1 MNKSKL
7 VSIIIPCYNAER
19 WLNEAIDSCLA
30 QSYQPVE
37 IVVIDDGS
45 TDNSLDIIKSYQSSS
60 LRRADQSFIFETGPN
75 RGGNYA
81 RNRGFTLSR
90 GQYIQFL
97 DADDY
102 LLPEKIEKQVDFLD
116 RTGADAVYGDW
127 RHQYHHDD
135 GTVELDS
142 VKFSA
147 SQPDILCSLL
157 SGWWVSP
164 ACLLFRRS
172 AVEASGGWDESLSVG
187 QDRDFFLAVVMSGA
201 KVRYQSSC
209 DSIYRRYGNVTV
221 SSSSQQRYLSN
232 HLKILEKYEA
242 RLTEEKALSHT
253 YKDALAQSY
262 FVIARKYLPIDSALY
277 AQFLEKALLLCPNFQ
292 AQESERTFLY
302 SLAQKLFGFRNL
314 ELLVV
319 TVKRVRQK
327 IQKVLKTPLSA

>member
-1 MNKSKL
+1 MNKL
-7 VSIIIPCYNAER
+7 VSVIIPCYNAER

-30 QSYQPVE
+30 QSYQPIE
-37 IVVIDDGS
+37 IIVIDDGS
-45 TDNSLDIIKSYQSSS
+45 TDSSLDILKSYNSSS
-60 LRRADQSFIFETGPN
+60 SRKADQRILFETGPN
-75 RGGNYA
+75 RGGNYS
-81 RNRGFTLSR
+81 RNRGFALSK

-102 LLPEKIEKQVDFLD
+102 LLPKKIEKQVEFLD
-116 RTGADAVYGDW
+116 FTSVDAVYGDW

-135 GTVELDS
+135 GTIELDS
-142 VKFSA
+142 IKVSD
-147 SQPDILCSLL
+147 SQPDILWSLL

-187 QDRDFFLAVVMSGA
+187 QDRDFFLAVVMGGV
-201 KVRYQSSC
+201 KVRYQSGC

-221 SSSSQQRYLSN
+221 SSSSQQKYLSN

-242 RLTEEKALSHT
+242 RLKKEEALSDA

-277 AQFLEKALLLCPNFQ
+277 DQFLEKALSLSPSFQ
-292 AQESERTFLY
+292 AQGSERTFLY
-302 SLAQKLFGFRNL
+302 SLAQKIFGFKKL

-319 TVKRVRQK
+319 SVKRFRKK
-327 IQKVLKTPLSA
+327 IRRVLETPLSV